1 MAEIDYLTK
10 PNIITPT
17 PLKLF
22 GFNIHNVS
30 EENNSDSSKSLPGN
44 QSPESAPP

>member
-1 MAEIDYLTK
+1 MVEIDYLTK
-10 PNIITPT
+10 PNIITST

-22 GFNIHNVS
+22 GFNIYNVS
-30 EENNSDSSKSLPGN
+30 EENDSDSSKSPSGN